1 MPPARYVHSL
11 TPEEQ
16 QALQWLYRQTD
27 KADIRSRCQ
36 MILLSAAGHS
46 AVQIA
51 ALTFFDQ
58 DSVLFWLD
66 RYEAEGL
73 DGLEDRPR
81 AGRTPKS
88 GRRL

>member
-1 MPPARYVHSL
+1 MPPARYVHAL

-16 QALQWLYRQTD
+16 QALQRLYRQTD
-27 KADIRSRCQ
+27 EADTRSRCQ

-46 AVQIA
+46 TAQIA
-51 ALTFFDQ
+51 ILTFFDQ

-81 AGRTPKS
+81 AGRPSKS
-88 GRRL
+88 GRRI

>member
-1 MPPARYVHSL
+1 
-11 TPEEQ
+11 
-16 QALQWLYRQTD
+16 
-27 KADIRSRCQ
+27 

-51 ALTFFDQ
+51 ALTVFDQ

-73 DGLEDRPR
+73 GGLEDRALTTFLPHLE
-81 AGRTPKS
+81 TPS
-88 GRRL
+88 G